1 MKTQLTRSIGFLTLV
16 VLLAALLVSPG
27 AAQDDNQSTLI
38 RGHLALDRGQY
49 RTAVEQFK
57 MAAALAADRH
67 AEMDQAEAL
76 YWQAFA
82 LHRLGNKRELNEAA
96 AVLLKLQTMEFEEQ
110 LRYETRALAAR
121 VKGDLAQQGDARAAR
136 ELAEMVEEQAAIEE
150 KLIALQA
157 LMNMNPERALPILE
171 QVLARR
177 EPGSAEL
184 RRQAVFLLGQGD
196 AEGAEELMIDIARN
210 DPDSEVRAQAIFWLG
225 QTGSDEALT
234 FFSELIASEQDP
246 ELLQQAVFALS
257 QHGGDE
263 ANAALRNLAAD
274 PTRSIEVR
282 QHAIFGLG
290 QGGGQ
295 EDRDFL
301 RDLYYRLENTEL
313 KEHILHSAAQNDDP
327 GTGAWL
333 LAIVLNPEE
342 DMESRTMALFW
353 AGQRGQLPVSRL
365 DEIYTTIDDAKMREQ
380 IIFVLAQDGSS
391 EAMQKLMTIARQ
403 EDDLELRKQAIF
415 WIGQSGADGAEDF
428 LLEIINQ

>member
-1 MKTQLTRSIGFLTLV
+1 MNTQLTRTVRLLSLAA
-16 VLLAALLVSPG
+16 LLAALLASPG
-27 AAQDDNQSTLI
+27 TAQHDTQSSLT

-49 RTAVEQFK
+49 HAALEQFRL
-57 MAAALAADRH
+57 AAALAADTR
-67 AEMDQAEAL
+67 AEKAQAEAL

-82 LHRLGNKRELNEAA
+82 LYRLGNKRELNEAA
-96 AVLLKLQTMEFEEQ
+96 ETLLQ
-110 LRYETRALAAR
+110 LRTLEMEKRLQHEAQALAAR
-121 VKGDLAQQGDARAAR
+121 VKSDLAQQGDARAAR
-136 ELAEMVEEQAAIEE
+136 ELAVMAEEQGAIEE

-184 RRQAVFLLGQGD
+184 RRQAVFLLGQGEAD
-196 AEGAEELMIDIARN
+196 GAEALMIDIARN
-210 DPDSEVRAQAIFWLG
+210 DPDSDVRAQAVFWLG
-225 QTGSDEALT
+225 QAGSDESLA
-234 FFSELIASEQDP
+234 FFRELISSEQDP

-263 ANAALRNLAAD
+263 ANAALRELAAD

-290 QGGGQ
+290 QGGDQ
-295 EDRDFL
+295 DDRDFL
-301 RDLYYRLENTEL
+301 RDLYYRLENIEL
-313 KEHILHSAAQNDDP
+313 KQHILHSAAQNDDH

-333 LAIVLNPEE
+333 LAIALNPEE
-342 DMESRTMALFW
+342 DMESRTMAIFW
-353 AGQRGQLPVSRL
+353 AGQQGQLPVSRL
-365 DEIYTTIDDAKMREQ
+365 DEIYATVDDSQMREQ

-415 WIGQSGADGAEDF
+415 WIGQSGAEGAEDF